1 MTDSSMGMDMKT
13 NLTIKF
19 KGNQAN
25 ELNATIT
32 VDLGKYGDYKETFI
46 DSFKDEFEQKEGIET
61 NIKSDNDQVIIEMK
75 ATRAG
80 MEVSGYVQDDTY
92 DEVVKDL
99 KAEGFTCK

>member
-1 MTDSSMGMDMKT
+1 MIDSSMGMNMGT

-46 DSFKDEFEQKEGIET
+46 NSFIDEFEQK
-61 NIKSDNDQVIIEMK
+61 KV
-75 ATRAG
+75 
-80 MEVSGYVQDDTY
+80 
-92 DEVVKDL
+92 L
-99 KAEGFTCK
+99 KLI